1 MFRLINVSTS
11 NYRETATKPVLV
23 NGVWECGNF
32 RVTDQFG
39 DKYAVSE
46 VADYPTEIDSISFKM
61 CFTSSERIKANQLRA
76 TDSVIDDFWK
86 ILDDP
91 RTSTVMLSLQSVQGA
106 IEHTLNAIDD
116 DPENPIDV
124 QARKADILSGKMV

>member
-1 MFRLINVSTS
+1 MFRLINVST
-11 NYRETATKPVLV
+11 NEFRESATKPVLV

-39 DKYAVSE
+39 DKYTVSE

-61 CFTSSERIKANQLRA
+61 CFASSERIKAGQLRA
-76 TDSVIDDFWK
+76 TDPIIDDFWS

-91 RTSTVMLSLQSVQGA
+91 RTENVALSLQSIQDV
-106 IEHTLNAIDD
+106 IEYTLNAIDD